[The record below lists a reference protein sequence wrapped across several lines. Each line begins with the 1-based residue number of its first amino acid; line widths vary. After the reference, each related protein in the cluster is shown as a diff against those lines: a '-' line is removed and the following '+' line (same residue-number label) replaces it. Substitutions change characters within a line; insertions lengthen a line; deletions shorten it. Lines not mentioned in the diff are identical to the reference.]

1 MSLQREA
8 KTIIPDLDIG
18 DNCDGLFPEGTG
30 GVLRIPFRTRLGRW
44 LSPLLLG
51 VFDYLSV
58 TISLLLAFRLR
69 NLLLNDH
76 QLVIQSF
83 GRYIY
88 LVIPMT
94 YLCLI
99 AFEGLYSKRLPL
111 WQKIE
116 KIFKVGFFA
125 TIFTT
130 LLLYFEQTANIFPRV
145 FVALSFFICT
155 ILLIIERYCMKHLLV
170 AAGLWKKPALLIG
183 AGHTAE
189 LLTTAFEEDSHIGY
203 EVVGIFDDNHLR
215 PLIRGFP
222 YLGGLANLETIFRQ
236 SGIQDVLIAL
246 PGLEREKLLDIVYR
260 IQPYVKNISVVPDL
274 FGLPLSN
281 VEVNTYFRQKTVTLT
296 LRNNLLNIWNRLFKR
311 SFDLAAGIIFFMCA
325 LPIMLVVTFLI
336 KIDSPGP
343 AFHNARRIG
352 KKGKE
357 FICYKFRTMDVNG
370 DAMLADYF
378 EQNPEAREEWERF
391 AKLKNGDPRVTR
403 IGKVLRKFSFDELPQ
418 LINVLI
424 GNMSLVGPR
433 PYLPREK
440 EQMSYFFDTIV
451 EIRPGITGLWQVS
464 GRNDVDFQGRLELD
478 AWYVRNW
485 SFWMDV
491 TMLLK
496 TVKVVFGKFGA
507 Y

>member
-1 MSLQREA
+1 MSLRREP
-8 KTIIPDLDIG
+8 KTVIPDLEKG
-18 DNCDGLFPEGTG
+18 DEYDELYSAKPG
-30 GVLRIPFRTRLGRW
+30 GILRIPFLTRLGRW
-44 LSPLLLG
+44 LSPLLLIM
-51 VFDYLSV
+51 FDYLSI

-76 QLVIQSF
+76 RLALQSF
-83 GRYIY
+83 ARYIY
-88 LVIPMT
+88 LIMPMV

-116 KIFKVGFFA
+116 KIFKVSFFA
-125 TIFTT
+125 TILTT

-145 FVALSFFICT
+145 FLALSFITCAV
-155 ILLIIERYCMKHLLV
+155 LLIIERYGMKHLLV
-170 AAGLWKKPALLIG
+170 TAGLWRKPALLIG

-189 LLTTAFEEDSHIGY
+189 LLTNAFEEDPYIGY
-203 EVVGIFDDNHLR
+203 EVIGVVDDNHLR

-222 YLGGLANLETIFRQ
+222 YLGGLANLETIIRQ

-311 SFDLAAGIIFFMCA
+311 SFDLAAGIIFLMCA
-325 LPIMLVVTFLI
+325 LPIMLVVTLLI
-336 KIDSPGP
+336 KLDSPGP

-378 EQNPEAREEWERF
+378 EQNPEAREEWECF